1 MPPDSNPL
9 LIRPI
14 IPADAAAA
22 SVLSTELGYPAT
34 LEAMER
40 RIRLLAHLPDHGV
53 YVACRAGAVL
63 GWIDVAL
70 VHHLQVEP
78 YGEIGGL
85 VVSEE
90 ARSHG
95 IGAALVS
102 QGECWMRERG
112 ASSALVRSRISRAA
126 AHRFYLRLGFQ
137 QTKTSAVFTKTLT
150 AAG

>member
-1 MPPDSNPL
+1 MPPDSYPL

-14 IPADAAAA
+14 IPADALAA
-22 SVLSTELGYPAT
+22 SLLSAELGYPAT
-34 LEAMER
+34 PEAIER
-40 RIRLLAHLPDHGV
+40 RIRQLAHLPDHAV

-85 VVSEE
+85 VVSEQ
-90 ARSHG
+90 ARSQG
-95 IGAALVS
+95 VGAALVS
-102 QGECWMRERG
+102 QGERWMRERG
-112 ASSALVRSRISRAA
+112 VATALVRSRISRAA

-137 QTKTSAVFTKTLT
+137 QTKTSAVFTKTLP